1 MSNNL
6 PNTYGYNRTKLSQLK
21 YTELEQ
27 LLIQVRNE
35 HQLQRNEDG
44 VRVDRNGNKSFYVYD
59 QEGLKKID
67 NITWAVYYKNKRGDT
82 V

>member
-1 MSNNL
+1 M
-6 PNTYGYNRTKLSQLK
+6 
-21 YTELEQ
+21 
-27 LLIQVRNE
+27 RNE